1 MANLYEIRQRAKQAQ
16 GMQPSSTAPEA
27 QQAEPFTGGNA
38 GGGRDYR
45 AIYRAI
51 YAYHEQYNPPRLT
64 DEYWQS
70 AVEGVKT
77 VAVTFDNDP
86 FITALLMAVYGE
98 MEREYNRLKAAQ
110 PGEHEPQAVY
120 AR

>member
-1 MANLYEIRQRAKQAQ
+1 MANLYEIRQRAQQAQ

-51 YAYHEQYNPPRLT
+51 YAYHEQHNPPQLT
-64 DEYWQS
+64 GEYWHAAATDIA
-70 AVEGVKT
+70 AV
-77 VAVTFDNDP
+77 
-86 FITALLMAVYGE
+86 
-98 MEREYNRLKAAQ
+98 
-110 PGEHEPQAVY
+110 
-120 AR
+120 